1 MVHGSRIKIYMV
13 NIGKYRHIRPNK
25 MSIFCL
31 ALLASLS
38 VKDGKNDQK
47 ETFSLY
53 PFSHTFFNVI
63 RKVGPLLEA

>member
-1 MVHGSRIKIYMV
+1 MVHGSRIKVYMV
-13 NIGKYRHIRPNK
+13 NIGKYRYIRPNK
-25 MSIFCL
+25 MVIFCL

-47 ETFSLY
+47 AAFSLY
-53 PFSHTFFNVI
+53 PFLADFFNVI